1 MKKTDVEK
9 YQKAA
14 LEYFEKA
21 HIILTEEEKNRIEI
35 ADLGLNQFEHTG
47 LAILTYVNTERVCAK
62 EMVLLPYQI
71 CPEHMHPTFGNT
83 LGKEETFRC
92 RYGTISLHITDD
104 VTKEKKVLDLN
115 PGNQYTL
122 IPNTFHWFQAGSE
135 GAVVSEFSTQ
145 STDHL
150 DVFTNHAIVREP
162 KIEE

>member
-14 LEYFEKA
+14 LAYFEKA
-21 HIILTEEEKNRIEI
+21 HIVLTEEEKNRIEI

-104 VTKEKKVLDLN
+104 VTKEKKVLLLN
-115 PGNQYTL
+115 SGDQYTL
-122 IPNTFHWFQAGSE
+122 FPNTFHWFQAGSE
-135 GAVVSEFSTQ
+135 GAVVSEFSTR